1 MGDEEKKL
9 QIKVDELMLAQLT
22 RDLTPQEERVIQ
34 YWEKRTESKESLDII
49 ISLILHNSQK
59 MTLFDRLH

>member
-49 ISLILHNSQK
+49 SFILITHRK
-59 MTLFDRLH
+59 